1 MTELKVGDLVV
12 YKAKFLKS
20 VGWYTDVPKNGKVVE
35 TDDTFP
41 LIHWCDREEAIRVH
55 VANVIL
61 STKRHTELF

>member
-20 VGWYTDVPKNGKVVE
+20 IGWYTDVPKNGKIIE
-35 TDDTFP
+35 ADETFP
-41 LIHWCDREEAIRVH
+41 VIQWCDREEPTRVH

-61 STKRHTELF
+61 SSKRHTELF